1 MKFNAST
8 HKIVF
13 ENTQKKGQREM
24 FKNALNKMIEK
35 HCNQKVVE
43 VNEFATFG
51 NAADK
56 VWDISIQIKNLI
68 DHNIMASIM
77 DSIIT
82 RKEESKLFKLLEE
95 CASLNPDVATHW
107 IFFFLDRRNANDADF
122 RTTFLEAI
130 KESTKVGELF
140 KDLCEDCIEIGGW
153 YEIIYI
159 ITKMKD
165 CYVKKELIK
174 HVEKQLTLE
183 IDNIGVYSSD
193 IDISD
198 ISYVLSSYPDFNKE
212 LDIKKYQ
219 YALMVNKL
227 FEQAEFY
234 KVEKPELNQN
244 LYGIF
249 DIRESVEV
257 LLNKKTYLD
266 PSKSLYDIIYKD
278 IME

>member
-24 FKNALNKMIEK
+24 FKNALDRMIEN
-35 HCNQKVVE
+35 HYNQKVVE

-51 NAADK
+51 NVADK

-68 DHNIMASIM
+68 DDNSAESITASM
-77 DSIIT
+77 IT
-82 RKEESKLFKLLEE
+82 KKEDYELFKLLEE
-95 CASLNPDVATHW
+95 CANLNSNVAMHW
-107 IFFFLDRRNANDADF
+107 ILFFLDRRNANNIEF
-122 RTTFLEAI
+122 RTAFLEAI
-130 KESTKVGELF
+130 KESSKVGELF

-159 ITKMKD
+159 IAKMED
-165 CYVKKELIK
+165 CYAKKELIK

-183 IDNIGVYSSD
+183 IDNIGIYSSD

-198 ISYVLSSYPDFNKE
+198 ISYVLSSYPDFNEE

-227 FEQAEFY
+227 FEQAESY

-249 DIRESVEV
+249 NIRESVER
-257 LLNKKTYLD
+257 LLNKKTYLN

-278 IME
+278 IIE